1 MKPGIQRILTRWIP
15 GFMLLWQ
22 IRGTRIAVL
31 EVPP

>member
-1 MKPGIQRILTRWIP
+1 MKPDIQRVLTRWIP
-15 GFMLLWQ
+15 GFMLLRQ